1 MTALSVGWWLLAQA
15 TVPQEATPPPA
26 APQPSAQVSPSAPTV
41 PQGRADENAVRQA
54 QDAFGTTIG
63 RETIGIYNSGSV
75 RGFSPIAA
83 GNARID
89 GLYFDATAAP
99 NERIRR
105 STSIKV
111 GLSAQGYLFP
121 APTGVVDYALRRPGD
136 EALLSTTV
144 GLNTLGDKS
153 LEFDAELP
161 LAGGALSLGAGLGLY
176 DHVFNN
182 GATSRQHVEGLT
194 LRWRPRPGIE
204 LLPFW
209 GRSDIDD
216 SKIGPLLTT
225 AGPYLP
231 PPIRRGVFYGPA
243 WAVYSGPSET
253 AGLIGSAA
261 FAGGWK
267 IEAGVFRALSA
278 SRADIFTFLDQI
290 TPDGRAR
297 YIAFSDPPYRRVS
310 VSGEVRVTRT
320 IADGPRVHNISVSA
334 RGRARDE
341 RVGGSAFL
349 DFGDV
354 RLGDPLDFAKPS
366 IAYGAYSRDRVRQ
379 WFGGIAYTGRWRG
392 VGELSAGL
400 SRTDYAKRFQ
410 RPNQP
415 ALQTRDRPWLFNVA
429 GALYAG
435 DHVAFYAGYTRGLE
449 EAGLPPQNAT
459 NRNQPLPAILTS
471 QRDAGVRWSI
481 AGDVKLVAGVF
492 DVRKPYLSLDP
503 TGLFTRLG
511 DIRNRGI
518 EASLSGTPVHG
529 LSVALGGVFLDP
541 QVTGEARRSGQTG
554 KRPVGVPLRSVDLNL
569 DWCLPGFEALSLDG
583 AVTHQGRVASTVNN
597 DLFIPARTLVD
608 VGSRYRFA
616 IGKNRATLRV
626 SVSNLFNV
634 YAWDYYGP
642 STFDYVPQRTATA
655 YLAVDF

>member
-1 MTALSVGWWLLAQA
+1 MNPPSFGWWLLANA
-15 TVPQEATPPPA
+15 TAQQMPAPPPA
-26 APQPSAQVSPSAPTV
+26 AALPPVQTTPAPPAV
-41 PQGRADENAVRQA
+41 PQGRAEENAVRQA
-54 QDAFGTTIG
+54 EDAFGTTIG
-63 RETIGIYNSGSV
+63 RETIGIYSSGSV

-89 GLYFDATAAP
+89 GLYYDLTASP

-121 APTGVVDYALRRPGD
+121 APTGVVDYALRRPGT

-144 GLNTLGDKS
+144 GLNSLGDKS

-161 LAGGALSLGAGLGLY
+161 LIGDTLTLGAGLGLY
-176 DHVFNN
+176 NHVFNN

-194 LRWRPRPGIE
+194 LRWGPRQGIE

-209 GRSDIDD
+209 GRSYIAD
-216 SKIGPLLTT
+216 SEIGPLLTT

-231 PPIRRGVFYGPA
+231 PRIRRGVLYGPA

-253 AGLIGSAA
+253 AGITGSAA
-261 FAGGWK
+261 LAGGWK
-267 IEAGVFRALSA
+267 IEGGLFRSLSA
-278 SRADIFTFLDQI
+278 SREDIFTFLDDI

-310 VSGEVRVTRT
+310 VSGELRVTRT
-320 IADGPRVHNISVSA
+320 IADGPRVHNISLSA

-354 RLGDPLDFAKPS
+354 RLGDPLNFAEPP
-366 IAYGAYSRDRVRQ
+366 ITYGAYSRDRVRQ
-379 WFGGIAYTGRWRG
+379 WFGGFAYTGRWRG

-400 SRTDYAKRFQ
+400 SRTDYAKRFR
-410 RPNQP
+410 RPDQP
-415 ALQTRDRPWLFNVA
+415 VLETRDRPWLYNVA
-429 GALYAG
+429 GAIYAG
-435 DHVAFYAGYTRGLE
+435 ERVAFYAGYTRGLE
-449 EAGLPPQNAT
+449 ETGLPPQNAT

-471 QRDAGVRWSI
+471 QRDAGVRWTI

-492 DVRKPYLSLDP
+492 DVRKPYLSLNP

-511 DIRNRGI
+511 DTRNRGI
-518 EASLSGTPVHG
+518 EASLSGTPLRG

-541 QVTGEARRSGQTG
+541 QVTGEARTSGQTG

-569 DWCLPGFEALSLDG
+569 DWRLPGFEALSIDLG
-583 AVTHQGRVASTVNN
+583 VEHQGRVASTVDN

-608 VGSRYRFA
+608 IGSRYRFT

-634 YAWDYYGP
+634 YAWEYYGP
-642 STFDYVPQRTATA
+642 STFDYVPQRLATA

>member
-1 MTALSVGWWLLAQA
+1 MTTLGAGLWFLAQA
-15 TVPQEATPPPA
+15 ATGPAPPTAPG
-26 APQPSAQVSPSAPTV
+26 APQPTVQTTPASPV
-41 PQGRADENAVRQA
+41 IPQGRADENAVRQA
-54 QDAFGTTIG
+54 EDAFGTTIG
-63 RETIGIYNSGSV
+63 RETIGIYSASSV

-89 GLYFDATAAP
+89 GLYFDETAGP

-121 APTGVVDYALRRPGD
+121 APTGVVDYALRRPGNQ
-136 EALLSTTV
+136 ALLSTTV
-144 GLNTLGDKS
+144 GLNSLGDKS

-161 LAGGALSLGAGLGLY
+161 LAGTALSLGAGLGLY
-176 DHVFNN
+176 DHVCNN

-209 GRSDIDD
+209 GRSYIAD
-216 SKIGPLLTT
+216 SEIGPLLTT

-231 PPIRRGVFYGPA
+231 PRIRRGVLYGPA
-243 WAVYSGPSET
+243 WAVYAGPSET
-253 AGLIGSAA
+253 AGITGSAA
-261 FAGGWK
+261 LAGGWK
-267 IEAGVFRALSA
+267 IEGGLFRSLSA
-278 SRADIFTFLDQI
+278 SREDIFTFLDAI

-310 VSGEVRVTRT
+310 VSGELRVTRT
-320 IADGPRVHNISVSA
+320 IADGPRVHNISLSA

-354 RLGDPLDFAKPS
+354 RLGDPLDPAKPPIS
-366 IAYGAYSRDRVRQ
+366 YGAYSQDRVRQ

-400 SRTDYAKRFQ
+400 SKTDYTKRFR
-410 RPNQP
+410 RPEQLVI
-415 ALQTRDRPWLFNVA
+415 ATHDRPWLYNVA
-429 GALYAG
+429 GAIYAG
-435 DHVAFYAGYTRGLE
+435 GRLAFYAGYTRGLE
-449 EAGLPPQNAT
+449 ETGLPPQNAT

-471 QRDAGVRWSI
+471 QRDAGVRWNI

-503 TGLFTRLG
+503 TGLFTQLG
-511 DIRNRGI
+511 DTRNRGI
-518 EASLSGTPVHG
+518 EASLSGTPLHG

-541 QVTGEARRSGQTG
+541 QVTGQARASGQAG

-569 DWCLPGFEALSLDG
+569 DWRLPGFEALSLDFG
-583 AVTHQGRVASTVNN
+583 ISHQGPVASTVNN

-608 VGSRYRFA
+608 IGSRYRFT
-616 IGKNRATLRV
+616 IGRNRATLRV

-642 STFDYVPQRTATA
+642 STFDYIPQRLATA